1 MGLDQ
6 VCLTSFYWFLNST
19 EIYKLKECAEHIN
32 IVQDLVITQRAIISS
47 NGRSQI
53 TVSEVQEHST
63 FNYA

>member
-32 IVQDLVITQRAIISS
+32 NVQDLVITQKGHYQFQWPES
-47 NGRSQI
+47 NYRVRGPG
-53 TVSEVQEHST
+53 T